1 MKLFFEEKYPNDI
14 ENFYFAHVNSDDDV
28 VEYICK
34 TCDTYLIKGRIPAQA
49 VCNKLENFDVPE
61 HFNDL
66 RLLEKVLI
74 ARRLLFKKILT
85 MPRGEFRK
93 IRGTICNLPL
103 DSPDVVTELPRGN
116 DSNSIVILK
125 LKRKLEYKGI
135 VYYES
140 VRPSIL
146 LEFLTFLKDNN
157 PLYSDIELVTDNV
170 PKQLL
175 NLGTSDEDDDSEI
188 DFSIK
193 NVDEEKDGSNE

>member
-1 MKLFFEEKYPNDI
+1 MLKRDKGKSCIDKFNEKLRDGPFHICVSCNRTLYRRSVKIFFEEKYPNDI
-14 ENFYFAHVNSDDDV
+14 ENFYFAHVHSNDD

-34 TCDTYLIKGRIPAQA
+34 TCHTYLIKGRIPAQA
-49 VCNKLENFDVPE
+49 VCNKLEIFDVPE

-74 ARRLLFKKILT
+74 ARRLLFKKVLT

-93 IRGTICNLPL
+93 IHGTICNLPL
-103 DSPDVVTELPRGN
+103 DSPDVVTKLPRGN

-125 LKRKLEYKGI
+125 LKRKLEYKGS

-146 LEFLTFLKDNN
+146 LEFLTFLKENN
-157 PLYSDIELVTDNV
+157 PLYS
-170 PKQLL
+170 
-175 NLGTSDEDDDSEI
+175 
-188 DFSIK
+188 
-193 NVDEEKDGSNE
+193 